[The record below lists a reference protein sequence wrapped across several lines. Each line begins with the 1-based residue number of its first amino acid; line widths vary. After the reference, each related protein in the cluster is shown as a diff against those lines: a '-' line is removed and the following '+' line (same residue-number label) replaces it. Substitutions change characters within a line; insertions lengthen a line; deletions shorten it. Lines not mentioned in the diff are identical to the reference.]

1 MAAVFRRGR
10 GSAKPSDVRVAI
22 DTHGCRLNQFESD
35 AMAEAL
41 QRAGHTVVEDLA
53 DAEVFVLNTCTV
65 THRADA
71 DARRAIRR
79 ARRDHPSLR
88 VVMTGCHVDADPKAA
103 AALPGLDAVLGNGRK
118 AELNEVLET
127 LGPADAPTL
136 IAPSALARRLPFT
149 PLPPAV
155 APRRSRAMLKV
166 QDGCNYRCAFCI
178 VPKVRGSS
186 RSLGIAEVVKQARHM
201 VAAGVPELV
210 LTGVHLGTYGRD
222 LRPRQRITDL
232 VRALL
237 PELKTARLRLSSID
251 PQEVDDELLALMAE
265 NPGTICRHLHLP
277 VQAGDDGVLR
287 RMRRGHTSR
296 TFADLVHRAT
306 AAIPGIA
313 IGSDVIA
320 GFPGEDPLAFER
332 GAALLRGLPLAYLHV
347 FPFSARRDTPAATM
361 ADQVPDAERSRRVA
375 VLRSISTA
383 HTEQRQRAA
392 VGRVADVVVH
402 RRSRRDGR
410 FEALTDDYLRV
421 ALPPEAS
428 SLAGQ
433 RVQVRIE
440 GDGTQATVVDRSECD
455 RPEARAHGA

>member
-1 MAAVFRRGR
+1 
-10 GSAKPSDVRVAI
+10 
-22 DTHGCRLNQFESD
+22 
-35 AMAEAL
+35 MAEAL
-41 QRAGHTVVEDLA
+41 QRAGHTVVEDLE
-53 DAEVFVLNTCTV
+53 DAEVYVLNTCTV

-71 DARRAIRR
+71 DARRAVRR

-88 VVMTGCHVDADPKAA
+88 VVMTGCHVDADPQAA

-127 LGPADAPTL
+127 LGPTPAPTL
-136 IAPSALARRLPFT
+136 IAPSALTRRLPFT

-186 RSLGIAEVVKQARHM
+186 RSLAIPEVVKQARRM
-201 VAAGVPELV
+201 VAAGVPEIV

-222 LRPRQRITDL
+222 LRPRQRLADM

-237 PELKTARLRLSSID
+237 PELGPARLRLSSID
-251 PQEVDDELLALMAE
+251 PQEVDDELLALMAAH
-265 NPGTICRHLHLP
+265 PDTICRHLHLP

-287 RMRRGHTSR
+287 RMRRGHTAG

-306 AAIPGIA
+306 NAIPGIA

-320 GFPGEDPLAFER
+320 GHPGEDPLAFER
-332 GAALLRGLPLAYLHV
+332 GAALLRSLPLAYLHV
-347 FPFSARRDTPAATM
+347 FPFSARRDTPAASM
-361 ADQVPDAERSRRVA
+361 PDQVPDAERSRRVA
-375 VLRSISTA
+375 ALRVISAA

-392 VGRVADVVVH
+392 VGRVADAVVH
-402 RRSRRDGR
+402 RRPRRDGR
-410 FEALTDDYLRV
+410 LEALTDDYLRV
-421 ALPPEAS
+421 ALPPEAAS
-428 SLAGQ
+428 WAGK
-433 RVQVRIE
+433 RVHVQIE
-440 GDGTQATVVDRSECD
+440 GDGTQARVVTMAPGQHG